1 MGAMKKNTR
10 FLLSILVIV
19 IAISAYQ
26 TIKFKSGNIV
36 FNEQA
41 SFGKLSL
48 NRTTPFTVNK
58 QKKLHISLK
67 LQTEKGELVFFITSP
82 SKEVVYKKEGKSINE
97 DVDLDVSKGTW
108 FYTIQ
113 TKSDADNVD
122 ENGSFAFKG
131 ELKK

>member
-1 MGAMKKNTR
+1 MKKNTR

-26 TIKFKSGNIV
+26 AVKFKSGNIV

-48 NRTTPFTVNK
+48 NRTTPFTVKN
-58 QKKLHISLK
+58 QKKLHVTIK
-67 LQTEKGELVFFITSP
+67 LETEKGELVFFITSP
-82 SKEVVYKKEGKSINE
+82 SKEVVYKKEGKAINE
-97 DVDLDVSKGTW
+97 DVELDVSKGTW
-108 FYTIQ
+108 LYTIQ
-113 TKSDADNVD
+113 TKSEADNED
-122 ENGSFAFKG
+122 ENGSFALKG